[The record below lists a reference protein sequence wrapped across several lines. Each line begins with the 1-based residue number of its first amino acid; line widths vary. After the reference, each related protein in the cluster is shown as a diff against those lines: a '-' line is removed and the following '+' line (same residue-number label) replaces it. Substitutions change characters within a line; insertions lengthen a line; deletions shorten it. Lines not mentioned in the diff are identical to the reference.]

1 MEEEKEQEQGQEEL
15 SQEELAKQWEEA
27 LQQQQQGGGEEV
39 SQEDLAKQ
47 WEEALAQQQQPTEET
62 QEQPQEEEKQTA
74 PAKSLADSDMAKIL
88 DRLMDI
94 PLDVEV
100 VVGYTSMQIKDLIN
114 LGPGSVLELDRETTE
129 PVDIKVNGKLI
140 AKGELVVV
148 GEKFGVRI
156 TEIYSEERRS
166 VFRDTLQES
175 LKK

>member
-1 MEEEKEQEQGQEEL
+1 MNEEEKKEEEQEL

-27 LQQQQQGGGEEV
+27 LAQQQQGQEE
-39 SQEDLAKQ
+39 EPA
-47 WEEALAQQQQPTEET
+47 EEPPEQT
-62 QEQPQEEEKQTA
+62 QEQEEEETKEFV
-74 PAKSLADSDMAKIL
+74 AKKEVTDKDISKLL
-88 DRLMDI
+88 ERLMDI
-94 PLDVEV
+94 PLNVEV
-100 VVGYTSMQIKDLIN
+100 VVGETVIQIRELVN

-156 TEIYSEERRS
+156 TEIYSEERKS
-166 VFRDTLQES
+166 VFKDTVRES

>member
-1 MEEEKEQEQGQEEL
+1 MEEEKKEEEQQEL

-27 LQQQQQGGGEEV
+27 LLQQSQTEGTAEEV
-39 SQEDLAKQ
+39 K
-47 WEEALAQQQQPTEET
+47 
-62 QEQPQEEEKQTA
+62 EEEKQEE
-74 PAKSLADSDMAKIL
+74 AKEEEQPQVSEPKKLGEKDITKIL

-94 PLDVEV
+94 PLKVEV
-100 VVGYTSMQIKDLIN
+100 VVGETVIQIKELIN

-156 TEIYSEERRS
+156 TEIYSEERKS

-175 LKK
+175 LRK

>member
-1 MEEEKEQEQGQEEL
+1 MADEEKKEEEQEL

-27 LQQQQQGGGEEV
+27 L
-39 SQEDLAKQ
+39 
-47 WEEALAQQQQPTEET
+47 AQQQQPAEESSP
-62 QEQPQEEEKQTA
+62 EEKAQPQEEAQESEEPVQQV
-74 PAKSLADSDMAKIL
+74 AKKEVTERDITKLL

-94 PLDVEV
+94 PLNVEV
-100 VVGYTSMQIKDLIN
+100 VVGETTIQIRELIN

-156 TEIYSEERRS
+156 TEIYSEERKS
-166 VFRDTLQES
+166 VFRDTIQES

>member
-1 MEEEKEQEQGQEEL
+1 MADEEKKEESQEEEL

-27 LQQQQQGGGEEV
+27 L
-39 SQEDLAKQ
+39 
-47 WEEALAQQQQPTEET
+47 AQQQPQEGEAQEAQEESQEEVQPAEALP
-62 QEQPQEEEKQTA
+62 QEQVAEKKVAERDIT
-74 PAKSLADSDMAKIL
+74 KLV

-94 PLDVEV
+94 PLNVEV
-100 VVGYTSMQIKDLIN
+100 VVGETVIQIRELIN

-156 TEIYSEERRS
+156 TEIYSEERKS

-175 LKK
+175 LRK

>member
-1 MEEEKEQEQGQEEL
+1 MEEDKKEEEQQEL

-27 LQQQQQGGGEEV
+27 LLQQSQTGETAE
-39 SQEDLAKQ
+39 ETKEEEKP
-47 WEEALAQQQQPTEET
+47 EEAKE
-62 QEQPQEEEKQTA
+62 EQPQVSEPKKLGEKDIT
-74 PAKSLADSDMAKIL
+74 KIL

-94 PLDVEV
+94 PLKVEV
-100 VVGYTSMQIKDLIN
+100 VVGETVIQIKELIN

-156 TEIYSEERRS
+156 TEIYSEERKS

>member
-1 MEEEKEQEQGQEEL
+1 MADEEKKEEGQEEEL

-27 LQQQQQGGGEEV
+27 L
-39 SQEDLAKQ
+39 
-47 WEEALAQQQQPTEET
+47 AQQQPQEGEAQEAQEESQEEVQPAEALP
-62 QEQPQEEEKQTA
+62 QEQVAEKKVTERDIT
-74 PAKSLADSDMAKIL
+74 KLL

-94 PLDVEV
+94 PLNVEV
-100 VVGYTSMQIKDLIN
+100 VVGETVIQIRELIN

-156 TEIYSEERRS
+156 TEIYSEERKS

-175 LKK
+175 LRK

>member
-1 MEEEKEQEQGQEEL
+1 MAEEEKKEDQQEL

-27 LQQQQQGGGEEV
+27 L
-39 SQEDLAKQ
+39 
-47 WEEALAQQQQPTEET
+47 AQQQPSG
-62 QEQPQEEEKQTA
+62 EEEKAEEPEEAKVEEKPQEQTSQ
-74 PAKSLADSDMAKIL
+74 KKITERDVAKIL
-88 DRLMDI
+88 DRLMEI
-94 PLDVEV
+94 PLKVEV
-100 VVGYTSMQIKDLIN
+100 VVGETVIQIRELIN

-148 GEKFGVRI
+148 GERFGVRI
-156 TEIYSEERRS
+156 TEIYSEERKS

>member
-1 MEEEKEQEQGQEEL
+1 MEDK
-15 SQEELAKQWEEA
+15 EELAKQWEEERS
-27 LQQQQQGGGEEV
+27 EERT
-39 SQEDLAKQ
+39 K
-47 WEEALAQQQQPTEET
+47 
-62 QEQPQEEEKQTA
+62 EKKT
-74 PAKSLADSDMAKIL
+74 PERDVTKIL

-100 VVGYTSMQIKDLIN
+100 VVGSTTIQIRDLIN

-156 TEIYSEERRS
+156 TEIYSEERKS
-166 VFRDTLQES
+166 VFKDTLRES
-175 LKK
+175 LKKS

>member
-1 MEEEKEQEQGQEEL
+1 MQEEEKKEEEQEL

-27 LQQQQQGGGEEV
+27 L
-39 SQEDLAKQ
+39 
-47 WEEALAQQQQPTEET
+47 AQQQQPQEEAQEEKKGEET
-62 QEQPQEEEKQTA
+62 QEFVAKKEVTEKDIT
-74 PAKSLADSDMAKIL
+74 KLL
-88 DRLMDI
+88 ERLMDI
-94 PLDVEV
+94 PLNVEV
-100 VVGYTSMQIKDLIN
+100 VVGTTVIQIRELLN

-156 TEIYSEERRS
+156 TEIYSEERKS

>member
-1 MEEEKEQEQGQEEL
+1 MADEEKKEEEQEL

-27 LQQQQQGGGEEV
+27 L
-39 SQEDLAKQ
+39 
-47 WEEALAQQQQPTEET
+47 AQQQPQEGEAQET
-62 QEQPQEEEKQTA
+62 QEEAQKEAQPAEAPPQEQTA
-74 PAKSLADSDMAKIL
+74 EKKVTEKDITKLL

-94 PLDVEV
+94 PLNVEV
-100 VVGYTSMQIKDLIN
+100 VVGETVIQIRELIN

-156 TEIYSEERRS
+156 TEIYSEERKS

-175 LKK
+175 LRK

>member
-1 MEEEKEQEQGQEEL
+1 MAEEEKKEEGQEEEL

-27 LQQQQQGGGEEV
+27 LAQQQPAEEQAKEDTQEV
-39 SQEDLAKQ
+39 AQEEAQPAEAPPVEEHVATKRASQEDITKL
-47 WEEALAQQQQPTEET
+47 
-62 QEQPQEEEKQTA
+62 
-74 PAKSLADSDMAKIL
+74 L

-94 PLDVEV
+94 PLNVEV
-100 VVGYTSMQIKDLIN
+100 VVGETVIQIRELIN

-156 TEIYSEERRS
+156 TEIYSEERKS

>member
-1 MEEEKEQEQGQEEL
+1 MEEEKKEDQEQEL

-27 LQQQQQGGGEEV
+27 L
-39 SQEDLAKQ
+39 
-47 WEEALAQQQQPTEET
+47 AQQQTQTEEV
-62 QEQPQEEEKQTA
+62 QEEEKTEEEVKEETPVTGEQ
-74 PAKSLADSDMAKIL
+74 KKIGEKDIAKIL

-94 PLDVEV
+94 PLNVEV
-100 VVGYTSMQIKDLIN
+100 VVGETVIQIRELIN

-156 TEIYSEERRS
+156 TEIYSEERKS

-175 LKK
+175 LRK

>member
-1 MEEEKEQEQGQEEL
+1 MAEEEKKEEQQEI
-15 SQEELAKQWEEA
+15 SQEE
-27 LQQQQQGGGEEV
+27 
-39 SQEDLAKQ
+39 LAKQ
-47 WEEALAQQQQPTEET
+47 WEEALAQQQQQQTESE
-62 QEQPQEEEKQTA
+62 EKKEEEKKEETFVA
-74 PAKSLADSDMAKIL
+74 EKKITEKDLAKLL

-94 PLDVEV
+94 PLNLEV
-100 VVGYTSMQIKDLIN
+100 VVGSTVIQIKELIN

-148 GEKFGVRI
+148 GERFGVRI
-156 TEIYSEERRS
+156 TEIYSEERKS

>member
-1 MEEEKEQEQGQEEL
+1 MAEEDKKEDQQEL
-15 SQEELAKQWEEA
+15 
-27 LQQQQQGGGEEV
+27 

-47 WEEALAQQQQPTEET
+47 WEEALAQQQPGATGET
-62 QEQPQEEEKQTA
+62 QTREEERKEGT
-74 PAKSLADSDMAKIL
+74 PSSFEKKVTEKDITKLL

-94 PLDVEV
+94 PLNVEV
-100 VVGYTSMQIKDLIN
+100 VVGSTVIQIRELIN

-156 TEIYSEERRS
+156 TEIYSEERKS

-175 LKK
+175 LRK

>member
-1 MEEEKEQEQGQEEL
+1 MADEEKKEEEL

-27 LQQQQQGGGEEV
+27 L
-39 SQEDLAKQ
+39 AKQ
-47 WEEALAQQQQPTEET
+47 EESPEAKEEAPAS
-62 QEQPQEEEKQTA
+62 EEEKEAYTEPEA
-74 PAKSLADSDMAKIL
+74 GKKVTEKDITKLL

-94 PLDVEV
+94 PLNVEV
-100 VVGYTSMQIKDLIN
+100 VVGSTVIQIRELIN

-148 GEKFGVRI
+148 GERFGVRI
-156 TEIYSEERRS
+156 TEIYSEERKS

-175 LKK
+175 LRK